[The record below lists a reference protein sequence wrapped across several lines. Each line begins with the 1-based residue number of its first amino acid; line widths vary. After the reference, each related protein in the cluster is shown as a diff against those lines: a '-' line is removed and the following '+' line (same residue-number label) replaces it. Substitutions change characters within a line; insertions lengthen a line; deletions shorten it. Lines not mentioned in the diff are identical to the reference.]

1 MLFLDEKLTHV
12 NNIFVNPGKNL
23 WFINSKKVTTDPSHL
38 VFSTYMGT
46 VDQFQQNLLYIVFR
60 AIVSTPE
67 LKALEIS
74 ALSPVSAP
82 EEDRE
87 KLIVDEI
94 SLQTAKLAKDLD
106 DLKNISSGQKKVN
119 SFIESNEED
128 DEDFNCLELV
138 EKKKRANKKKS
149 PAENKRSSSRIPK
162 PPTFFTTVEIS
173 PKQNNSIIQKATEE
187 VVVKVKRPSRARK
200 PKLETINKKAQE
212 IINKKEKKEVIDCI
226 SDDLNEDAEE
236 EELFGDDE
244 DYQVSEDLKNNYI
257 NNSNNK
263 KKRVYKTSK
272 SANINVQIL
281 KNRINPNSN
290 VPTGFIPSISIA
302 STPVAVVPSAAESL
316 MAQMIEASLLANAK
330 MEETMATITQIKNEL
345 LNKQQLDSQ
354 KNEGKITNYL
364 YYNQF
369 NFSYFNYILMI

>member
-138 EKKKRANKKKS
+138 GKKK
-149 PAENKRSSSRIPK
+149 
-162 PPTFFTTVEIS
+162 
-173 PKQNNSIIQKATEE
+173 
-187 VVVKVKRPSRARK
+187 
-200 PKLETINKKAQE
+200 
-212 IINKKEKKEVIDCI
+212 
-226 SDDLNEDAEE
+226 
-236 EELFGDDE
+236 
-244 DYQVSEDLKNNYI
+244 
-257 NNSNNK
+257 
-263 KKRVYKTSK
+263 
-272 SANINVQIL
+272 
-281 KNRINPNSN
+281 
-290 VPTGFIPSISIA
+290 
-302 STPVAVVPSAAESL
+302 
-316 MAQMIEASLLANAK
+316 
-330 MEETMATITQIKNEL
+330 
-345 LNKQQLDSQ
+345 
-354 KNEGKITNYL
+354 GK
-364 YYNQF
+364 
-369 NFSYFNYILMI
+369 